1 MSDSSEYEEEQD
13 HYELVQELKS
23 ACDEDDI
30 PRIAHLL
37 TTTSLDSADATSVV
51 TRKHSIRT
59 LQCLLEHGADADR
72 IRSKI
77 RVPTPD
83 VLKLLARFGYDVKA
97 KGHVN
102 LQ

>member
-13 HYELVQELKS
+13 HDELVQELKL

-51 TRKHSIRT
+51 TKKHSIRT
-59 LQCLLEHGADADR
+59 LQCLLEHGADATR
-72 IRSKI
+72 IRGKL
-77 RVPTPD
+77 RVPSLD
-83 VLKLLARFGYDVKA
+83 ILKLLASFGYDVKSN
-97 KGHVN
+97 GHVI